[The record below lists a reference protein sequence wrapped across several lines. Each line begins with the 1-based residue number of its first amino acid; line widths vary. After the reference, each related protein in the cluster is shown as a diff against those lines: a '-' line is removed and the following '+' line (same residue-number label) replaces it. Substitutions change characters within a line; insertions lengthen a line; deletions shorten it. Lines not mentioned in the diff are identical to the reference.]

1 MTAIPASMTLA
12 RVPLAVPTLAETRPP
27 SPRGITL
34 TPIASQYNRQALV
47 KHRESCYNLTKNGD
61 TDQKGYD
68 G

>member
-1 MTAIPASMTLA
+1 MPLA
-12 RVPLAVPTLAETRPP
+12 RAPLAIPTLAKTRPP

-34 TPIASQYNRQALV
+34 TPIAGPYNRRALV
-47 KHRESCYNLTKNGD
+47 KHREPCYNLTKNGD